1 MSVEEIAYNLFYK
14 EGKSMRNTIIIVG
27 TVIIVALA
35 MIGVY
40 SSMYTVDQGDRGIVL
55 RYGQIVYIA
64 EPGLNYKFPYITSV
78 KTITI
83 RSNKLDQI
91 IDAATREPQS
101 VTQPIVI
108 NYSINPAMLEDI
120 YSRYGTDIEDR
131 IIIPQVR
138 SQVRTILGTY
148 NATNVIPKQNEM
160 SNNLTVSLTKILE
173 PSGVIVESVVLGR
186 LQFTTDFQAAIERR
200 TTATMDA
207 ETATAKAT
215 AIQNEAEGKAKAIR
229 SVAAAEAFQVG
240 EMGKARAI
248 AIEAEAKALA
258 LSPTYVE
265 YIKFKQWNGVLPVNM
280 YGSAPLPLLDVT
292 NK

>member
-55 RYGQIVYIA
+55 RYGKIVDIA
-64 EPGLNYKFPYITSV
+64 EPGLNYKIPYVTSV
-78 KTITI
+78 KTITV
-83 RSNKLDQI
+83 RSNKLELKVE
-91 IDAATREPQS
+91 ATTKEPQA

-108 NYSINPAMLEDI
+108 NYSIDPTMLEDL
-120 YSRYGTDIEDR
+120 YSRYGTNVEER
-131 IIIPQVR
+131 IIIPQVF
-138 SQVRTILGTY
+138 SEVRTILGTKT
-148 NATNVIPKQNEM
+148 ATEVTPNREVIAAQ
-160 SNNLTVSLTKILE
+160 LTTTLTKILKS
-173 PSGVIVESVVLGR
+173 SGVMVESVVLGA
-186 LQFTTDFQAAIERR
+186 LKYTPIFAEAMERR
-200 TTATMDA
+200 TTAIMDA

-215 AIQNEAEGKAKAIR
+215 AIQNEANGKAQAIR
-229 SVAAAEAFQVG
+229 SVAAANAFEIE